1 MSQLTPSQ
9 IKKIDQLVRESA
21 LEMQM
26 AWIAAVDDV
35 MDNITATIYGKIDP
49 GTVSWVSE
57 PPTLD
62 NSRVQVFN
70 YEDDA
75 IIPEFPSFEYL
86 REMLKGITE
95 ALLKQYDP
103 SISSLTSVHFSDEII
118 VGLKLLEYQKDPAEK
133 LVELWKQCAV
143 DIIRSRITAKPFGMI
158 GDDNP

>member
-86 REMLKGITE
+86 REMLKGIT
-95 ALLKQYDP
+95 
-103 SISSLTSVHFSDEII
+103 VHFSDEII